1 MGLTPRPQLAC
12 ASQDTR
18 AAQEQELES
27 LREQLEGVNRNIE
40 EVEANMKTL
49 GISLMQVGGGEE
61 RGCPP
66 GVGSQWGLEG
76 LAEPE
81 KTL

>member
-1 MGLTPRPQLAC
+1 M
-12 ASQDTR
+12 
-18 AAQEQELES
+18 
-27 LREQLEGVNRNIE
+27 NRNIE